1 MEATVQT
8 VQNMLNALDAD
19 DLRTAIRFIQFL
31 QETKK
36 EKNAARNLAVFHQ
49 LQNVFDDD
57 KGGYTSEEDLIRDLA
72 QFRRERI
79 NHEDHAGH

>member
-31 QETKK
+31 RETKK
-36 EKNAARNLAVFHQ
+36 EKTAARNLAVFHQ
-49 LQNVFDDD
+49 LQKVFDDD
-57 KGGYTSEEDLIRDLA
+57 KGGYTSEEELIRDLA

-79 NHEDHAGH
+79 NHEDNAGH

>member
-1 MEATVQT
+1 MDATVQT

-19 DLRTAIRFIQFL
+19 DFRTAMRFIQFL

-36 EKNAARNLAVFHQ
+36 EKTAARNLAVFHQ
-49 LQNVFDDD
+49 LQNMFEDD
-57 KGGYTSEEDLIRDLA
+57 KGGYTSEEDIIRDLA